1 MAVGGVKSISVRGG
15 DLYEGEGQAG
25 EESNF

>member
-1 MAVGGVKSISVRGG
+1 MAVGGVKSISVRVG

-25 EESNF
+25 EESDF